1 MPEIDP
7 LEQRCISVVR
17 GLAMDAPQA
26 ANSGHQGTAMA
37 LAPLAHVLWTR
48 VMAYDPE
55 APDWPDR
62 DRFVLSAGH
71 ASILQ
76 YSMLHLMGYPLTMDD
91 LKAFRQWE
99 FGYPRPPRGRPHHRH
114 RGDHRPVGPGIW
126 QCGWHG
132 VGRTKPAGQAG

>member
-1 MPEIDP
+1 
-7 LEQRCISVVR
+7 
-17 GLAMDAPQA
+17 MDAPQA
-26 ANSGHQGTAMA
+26 ANSGHQKEAPPWP

-91 LKAFRQWE
+91 LKGVPASGVRLPPAT
-99 FGYPRPPRGRPHHRH
+99 PRPATP
-114 RGDHRPVGPGIW
+114 
-126 QCGWHG
+126 
-132 VGRTKPAGQAG
+132 PASR